1 MFSIYG
7 MTGQVFS
14 GTLEA
19 MNRVYPLARARNARG
34 VAQEGDEIG
43 VETMSTP
50 LPLQQEAVRA
60 YRRMLPDDLERGP
73 LIHAAQIMS
82 HPVTVLNQNNAVAD
96 AWRILQRR
104 GIHQAPVLDD
114 AHRLIG
120 MVSERDLLT
129 VIDIDGEHVLENLKR
144 RVSDVMTSP
153 VVAAVPVTDIRR
165 IAAVM
170 LEGGL
175 SAVPIVN
182 DSEHIVGIVSRTDVL
197 RAVMTD
203 PPLSLW
209 R

>member
-14 GTLEA
+14 GTLES
-19 MNRVYPLARARNARG
+19 MNRVYSLARARTARG

-43 VETMSTP
+43 VEATP
-50 LPLQQEAVRA
+50 TPLQQDAVRA
-60 YRRMLPDDLERGP
+60 YRRMLPEDLERGP
-73 LIHAAQIMS
+73 LIHAAQIMT
-82 HPVTVLNQNNAVAD
+82 HPVTVLHQNSAVSD
-96 AWRILQRR
+96 AWHLLQRQ

-114 AHRLIG
+114 TQRLIG
-120 MVSERDLLT
+120 MVNERDLLT
-129 VIDIDGEHVLENLKR
+129 VIDIDGDRVLESLKR
-144 RVSDVMTSP
+144 RVSDVMATP
-153 VVAAVPVTDIRR
+153 VVAAATVTDIRR
-165 IAAVM
+165 IAAAM

-182 DSEHIVGIVSRTDVL
+182 ESQSIVGIVSRTDVL

-203 PPLSLW
+203 PPVSLW

>member
-14 GTLEA
+14 GTLES
-19 MNRVYPLARARNARG
+19 MNRVYSLARARNARG

-43 VETMSTP
+43 VEATLT
-50 LPLQQEAVRA
+50 PLQQDAVRA
-60 YRRMLPDDLERGP
+60 YRRMLPEDLERGP
-73 LIHAAQIMS
+73 LIHAVQIMT
-82 HPVTVLNQNNAVAD
+82 HPVTVLHQNSAVSD
-96 AWRILQRR
+96 AWRLLQRQ

-114 AHRLIG
+114 TQRLIG
-120 MVSERDLLT
+120 MVNERDLLT
-129 VIDIDGEHVLENLKR
+129 VIDIDGDRVLESLKR
-144 RVSDVMTSP
+144 RVSDVMATP
-153 VVAAVPVTDIRR
+153 VVAAAPVTDIRR
-165 IAAVM
+165 IAAAM

-182 DSEHIVGIVSRTDVL
+182 ESQGIVGIVSRTDVL

-203 PPLSLW
+203 PPVSLW

>member
-19 MNRVYPLARARNARG
+19 MNRVYSLARARDARG

-43 VETMSTP
+43 VEATP
-50 LPLQQEAVRA
+50 TPLQQDAVRA
-60 YRRMLPDDLERGP
+60 YRRMLPEDLERGP
-73 LIHAAQIMS
+73 LIHAAQIMT
-82 HPVTVLNQNNAVAD
+82 HPVTVLHQSSAVAE
-96 AWRILQRR
+96 AWRLLQRQ

-114 AHRLIG
+114 KQRLIG
-120 MVSERDLLT
+120 MVNERDLLT
-129 VIDIDGEHVLENLKR
+129 VIDIDGDRVLESLKR
-144 RVSDVMTSP
+144 RVSDVMATP
-153 VVAAVPVTDIRR
+153 VVAAAPVTDIRR
-165 IAAVM
+165 IAAAM

-182 DSEHIVGIVSRTDVL
+182 ESQSIVGIVSRTDVL

-203 PPLSLW
+203 PPVSLW

>member
-19 MNRVYPLARARNARG
+19 MNRVYPLARARNTRG

-43 VETMSTP
+43 VENMATP
-50 LPLQQEAVRA
+50 LQREAVRA

-82 HPVTVLNQNNAVAD
+82 HPVTVLNQKNAVAD
-96 AWRILQRR
+96 AWRVFQRC

-120 MVSERDLLT
+120 MVNERDLLT
-129 VIDIDGEHVLENLKR
+129 VIDIDGEHVLENLQR
-144 RVSDVMTSP
+144 RGGDVMTSP
-153 VVAAVPVTDIRR
+153 GVGFGPVTDIRPH
-165 IAAVM
+165 AAGVP
-170 LEGGL
+170 EGGL
-175 SAVPIVN
+175 GGVPSAN
-182 DSEHIVGIVSRTDVL
+182 ENRTMLGSDAPRAGL
-197 RAVMTD
+197 HAVMTD

>member
-19 MNRVYPLARARNARG
+19 MNRVYPLARVRNTRG

-43 VETMSTP
+43 VENMAT
-50 LPLQQEAVRA
+50 PLQQDAVRA

-82 HPVTVLNQNNAVAD
+82 HPVTVLNHNSAVAD
-96 AWRILQRR
+96 AWRLFQRR

-120 MVSERDLLT
+120 MVNERDLLT
-129 VIDIDGEHVLENLKR
+129 VIDIDGEHVLEYLKR

-153 VVAAVPVTDIRR
+153 VIASVPVTDIRR
-165 IAAVM
+165 IATAM

-175 SAVPIVN
+175 SAVPIIN
-182 DSEHIVGIVSRTDVL
+182 ESEIIVGIVSRTDVL

-203 PPLSLW
+203 PPVSLW

>member
-19 MNRVYPLARARNARG
+19 MNRVYPLAGVRNVRG
-34 VAQEGDEIG
+34 VAKDGDDIG
-43 VETMSTP
+43 VESPTP
-50 LPLQQEAVRA
+50 PLQQDAIRA
-60 YRRMLPDDLERGP
+60 YRRMLPEDLERGP
-73 LIHAAQIMS
+73 LLHAGQIMS
-82 HPVTVLNQNNAVAD
+82 HPVTVLKQGGAVVD
-96 AWRILQRR
+96 AWRVLQRR
-104 GIHQAPVLDD
+104 GIHQAPVVDGER
-114 AHRLIG
+114 RLVG
-120 MVSERDLLT
+120 MVNERDLLT
-129 VIDIDGEHVLENLKR
+129 VIDIDGDRVLENLKR
-144 RVSDVMTSP
+144 RVSDVMTTP

-165 IAAVM
+165 IAAAM

-175 SAVPIVN
+175 SAVPILN
-182 DSEHIVGIVSRTDVL
+182 ESEDIVGIVSRTDVL

>member
-7 MTGQVFS
+7 ITGQVFS
-14 GTLEA
+14 GTLES
-19 MNRVYPLARARNARG
+19 MNRVYSLARARNARG

-43 VETMSTP
+43 VEATP
-50 LPLQQEAVRA
+50 TPLQQDAVRA
-60 YRRMLPDDLERGP
+60 YRRMLPEDLERGP
-73 LIHAAQIMS
+73 LIHAAQIMT
-82 HPVTVLNQNNAVAD
+82 HPVTVLHQNSAVAE
-96 AWRILQRR
+96 AWRLLQRQ

-114 AHRLIG
+114 TQRLIG

-129 VIDIDGEHVLENLKR
+129 VIDIDGDRVLENLKR
-144 RVSDVMTSP
+144 RVSDVMATP
-153 VVAAVPVTDIRR
+153 VVAAAPVTDIRR
-165 IAAVM
+165 IAAAM

-182 DSEHIVGIVSRTDVL
+182 ESQSIVGIVSRTDVL

-203 PPLSLW
+203 PPVSLW

>member
-19 MNRVYPLARARNARG
+19 MNRVYSLARARDARG

-43 VETMSTP
+43 VEATP
-50 LPLQQEAVRA
+50 TPLQQDAVRA
-60 YRRMLPDDLERGP
+60 YRRMLPEDLERGP
-73 LIHAAQIMS
+73 LIHAAQIMT
-82 HPVTVLNQNNAVAD
+82 HPVTVLHQDSAVAE
-96 AWRILQRR
+96 AWRLLQRQ

-114 AHRLIG
+114 TQRLIG
-120 MVSERDLLT
+120 MVNERDLLT
-129 VIDIDGEHVLENLKR
+129 VIDIDGDRVLENLQR
-144 RVSDVMTSP
+144 RVSDVMATP
-153 VVAAVPVTDIRR
+153 VVAAAPVTDIRR
-165 IAAVM
+165 IAAAM

-182 DSEHIVGIVSRTDVL
+182 ESQRIVGIVSRTDVL

-203 PPLSLW
+203 PPVSLW

>member
-1 MFSIYG
+1 MFSVYG

-19 MNRVYPLARARNARG
+19 MNRVYPLSRTRNARG

-43 VETMSTP
+43 AEAPTT
-50 LPLQQEAVRA
+50 PLQQEAVRA
-60 YRRMLPDDLERGP
+60 YRRMLPQDLERGP

-82 HPVTVLNQNNAVAD
+82 HPVTLLHQDSAVAE
-96 AWRILQRR
+96 AWRVLQRR
-104 GIHQAPVLDD
+104 KIHQAPVVDD
-114 AHRLIG
+114 ARRLVGI
-120 MVSERDLLT
+120 VTERDLLT
-129 VIDIDGEHVLENLKR
+129 VIDIDGDHVLENLKR

-175 SAVPIVN
+175 SAIPILN
-182 DSEHIVGIVSRTDVL
+182 DGESIIGIVSRTDVL

>member
-7 MTGQVFS
+7 MTGQVFN
-14 GTLEA
+14 GTLEE
-19 MNRVYPLARARNARG
+19 MNRVYPLARARNSRG
-34 VAQEGDEIG
+34 VAREGDEIG
-43 VETMSTP
+43 VENLST
-50 LPLQQEAVRA
+50 PLQQEAIRT
-60 YRRMLPDDLERGP
+60 YRRMLPEELERGP

-82 HPVTVLNQNNAVAD
+82 HPVTVLKQTNAVAE
-96 AWRILQRR
+96 AWHILQRR

-114 AHRLIG
+114 AHRLVG
-120 MVSERDLLT
+120 MVTERDLLT
-129 VIDIDGEHVLENLKR
+129 VIDIDGEHVLANLQR
-144 RVSDVMTSP
+144 RVSDVMSSP
-153 VVAAVPVTDIRR
+153 VVAALAVTDIRR
-165 IAAVM
+165 IAAAL

-182 DSEHIVGIVSRTDVL
+182 ESELIIGIVSRTDVL

>member
-19 MNRVYPLARARNARG
+19 MNHVYSLARARDARG

-43 VETMSTP
+43 VEATP
-50 LPLQQEAVRA
+50 TPLQQDAVRA
-60 YRRMLPDDLERGP
+60 YRRMLPEDLERGP
-73 LIHAAQIMS
+73 LIHAAQIMT
-82 HPVTVLNQNNAVAD
+82 HPVTVLHQDSAVAE
-96 AWRILQRR
+96 AWRLLQRQ

-114 AHRLIG
+114 TQRLIG
-120 MVSERDLLT
+120 MVNERDLLT
-129 VIDIDGEHVLENLKR
+129 VIDIDGDRVLENLQR
-144 RVSDVMTSP
+144 RVSDVMATP
-153 VVAAVPVTDIRR
+153 VVAAAPVTDIRR
-165 IAAVM
+165 IAAAM

-182 DSEHIVGIVSRTDVL
+182 ESQCIVGIVSRTDVL

-203 PPLSLW
+203 PPVSLW

>member
-1 MFSIYG
+1 MFSVYG

-19 MNRVYPLARARNARG
+19 MNRVYPLSRARNARG

-43 VETMSTP
+43 AEAPATP
-50 LPLQQEAVRA
+50 LQHEAVRA
-60 YRRMLPDDLERGP
+60 YRQMLPQDLERGP

-82 HPVTVLNQNNAVAD
+82 HPVTLLHQGSAVAD
-96 AWRILQRR
+96 AWRVLQRG
-104 GIHQAPVLDD
+104 GIHQAPVVDD
-114 AHRLIG
+114 ARRLIG
-120 MVSERDLLT
+120 IVTERDLLT
-129 VIDIDGEHVLENLKR
+129 VIDIDGEHILENLQR

-175 SAVPIVN
+175 SAIPILN
-182 DSEHIVGIVSRTDVL
+182 DGERIIGIVSRTDVL

>member
-19 MNRVYPLARARNARG
+19 MSRVYPLARARNTRG
-34 VAQEGDEIG
+34 VTQEGDEIG
-43 VETMSTP
+43 VENTAK
-50 LPLQQEAVRA
+50 PLQQAAVRA
-60 YRRMLPDDLERGP
+60 YLKMLPDELERGP

-82 HPVTVLNQNNAVAD
+82 QPVTVLNQNSPVAD
-96 AWRILQRR
+96 AWRVFQHR
-104 GIHQAPVLDD
+104 GIYQAPVLDD

-120 MVSERDLLT
+120 MVNERDLLT
-129 VIDIDGEHVLENLKR
+129 VIDIDGEHILENLQR
-144 RVSDVMTSP
+144 RVRDVMTSP
-153 VVAAVPVTDIRR
+153 VVASVPVTDIRR

-182 DSEHIVGIVSRTDVL
+182 ESEIIIGIVSRSDVL

>member
-19 MNRVYPLARARNARG
+19 MNRAYPLARARNARG

-43 VETMSTP
+43 VETMST
-50 LPLQQEAVRA
+50 PLQQEAVRA

>member
-19 MNRVYPLARARNARG
+19 MNRVYPLARARNTRG

-43 VETMSTP
+43 VENMATP
-50 LPLQQEAVRA
+50 LQREAVRA

-82 HPVTVLNQNNAVAD
+82 HPVTVLNQKNAVAD
-96 AWRILQRR
+96 AWRVFQRC

-120 MVSERDLLT
+120 MVNERDLLT
-129 VIDIDGEHVLENLKR
+129 VIDIDGEHVLENLQR

-153 VVAAVPVTDIRR
+153 VVASVPVTDIRR
-165 IAAVM
+165 IAAAM

-182 DSEHIVGIVSRTDVL
+182 ESEIIVSIVSRTDVL

>member
-19 MNRVYPLARARNARG
+19 MNRIYPLARVRNVRG
-34 VAQEGDEIG
+34 VAKDGDEIG
-43 VETMSTP
+43 VENLTT
-50 LPLQQEAVRA
+50 PLQQDAVRA
-60 YRRMLPDDLERGP
+60 YRKMLPEDLERGP
-73 LIHAAQIMS
+73 LIHAGQIMS
-82 HPVTVLNQNNAVAD
+82 HPVTVLHQGSAVAE
-96 AWRILQRR
+96 AWRVLQRR

-114 AHRLIG
+114 TQRLIG

-129 VIDIDGEHVLENLKR
+129 VIDIDGDRVLENLKR
-144 RVSDVMTSP
+144 RVSDVMASP

-165 IAAVM
+165 IAAAM

-182 DSEHIVGIVSRTDVL
+182 ESEHIVGIVSRTDVL
-197 RAVMTD
+197 RAVITD

>member
-7 MTGQVFS
+7 MTGQVFR
-14 GTLEA
+14 GTLEN
-19 MNRVYPLARARNARG
+19 MNRIYPLAETLSATGIARKG
-34 VAQEGDEIG
+34 EELG
-43 VETMSTP
+43 VEAP
-50 LPLQQEAVRA
+50 GGLLEKEAVRA

-82 HPVTVLNQNNAVAD
+82 RPVTVVQQSTPVSA
-96 AWRILQRR
+96 AWRLLQEQQ
-104 GIHQAPVLDD
+104 IQQAPVVDEGR
-114 AHRLIG
+114 RLVG
-120 MVSERDLLT
+120 MVSERELLT
-129 VIDIDGEHVLENLKR
+129 VIDIDAGRVVENLQR
-144 RVSDVMTSP
+144 RVADVMRSP
-153 VVAAVPVTDIRR
+153 VITAAPVTDIRR

-175 SAVPIVN
+175 PALPIV
-182 DSEHIVGIVSRTDVL
+182 DEQERIVGIVSRSDIL

>member
-19 MNRVYPLARARNARG
+19 MNRVYSLARARDARG

-43 VETMSTP
+43 VEATP
-50 LPLQQEAVRA
+50 TPLQQDAVRA
-60 YRRMLPDDLERGP
+60 YRRMLPEDLERGP
-73 LIHAAQIMS
+73 LFHAAQIMT
-82 HPVTVLNQNNAVAD
+82 HPVTVLHQDSAVAE
-96 AWRILQRR
+96 AWRLLQRQ

-114 AHRLIG
+114 TQRLIG
-120 MVSERDLLT
+120 MVNERDLLT
-129 VIDIDGEHVLENLKR
+129 VIDIDGDRVLENLQR
-144 RVSDVMTSP
+144 RVSDVMATP
-153 VVAAVPVTDIRR
+153 VVAAAPVTDIRR
-165 IAAVM
+165 IAAAM

-182 DSEHIVGIVSRTDVL
+182 ESQCIVGIVSRTDVL

-203 PPLSLW
+203 PPVSLW

>member
-7 MTGQVFS
+7 ITGQVFS

-19 MNRVYPLARARNARG
+19 MSRVHPLASARNARG

-43 VETMSTP
+43 VENPVTP
-50 LPLQQEAVRA
+50 VEQEAVRA
-60 YRRMLPDDLERGP
+60 YRRMLPEELERGP
-73 LIHAAQIMS
+73 LIHVGQIMS
-82 HPVTVLNQNNAVAD
+82 HPVKVLHQSKAVAE
-96 AWRILQRR
+96 AWRELQHW

-114 AHRLIG
+114 ARRLIG
-120 MVSERDLLT
+120 MVNERDLLT
-129 VIDIDGEHVLENLKR
+129 VIDIDGERVLENLNR

-153 VVAAVPVTDIRR
+153 VVATVPMTDIRR
-165 IAAVM
+165 IAAAM
-170 LEGGL
+170 LKGGL

-182 DSEHIVGIVSRTDVL
+182 DSEHIVGIVSRNDVL

>member
-19 MNRVYPLARARNARG
+19 MNRVYPLARARNVRG
-34 VAQEGDEIG
+34 VAKDGDDIG
-43 VETMSTP
+43 VESLTT
-50 LPLQQEAVRA
+50 PLQQDAIRA
-60 YRRMLPDDLERGP
+60 YRKMLPEDLERGP
-73 LIHAAQIMS
+73 LIHAGQIMS
-82 HPVTVLNQNNAVAD
+82 HPVTVLHPGSAVAE
-96 AWRILQRR
+96 AWRVLQRR
-104 GIHQAPVLDD
+104 GIHQPPVLDD
-114 AHRLIG
+114 TRRLIG

-129 VIDIDGEHVLENLKR
+129 VIDIDGDRVLENLKR
-144 RVSDVMTSP
+144 RVSDVMTTP

-165 IAAVM
+165 IAAAM

-182 DSEHIVGIVSRTDVL
+182 ESEYIVGIVSRTDVL
-197 RAVMTD
+197 RAVITD
-203 PPLSLW
+203 PPLSMW